1 MARNDGSIT
10 FSTSLDNKQLEKD
23 LAKINREIE
32 KSEKTIYEKE
42 AKKSP
47 LVEQAEDLQRKISE
61 ARAEVKRYAKEWVD
75 GVIGADQ
82 NQSVANSRLR
92 DAQAEYEN
100 ILAKIQK
107 IDDSISPA
115 KEKLEEMKEKAGGL
129 QKELASVTAES
140 SRMGEAVD
148 VAGKYLDKFT
158 NRLKQM
164 ARRVFVFTVITGA
177 LRSVKD
183 WMWSVIKTN
192 DEAVAAI
199 AKLKGA
205 LLTAAQ
211 PLVEV
216 VIPAFV
222 ALVNIMTRIVAVAA
236 QLVAYLFGK
245 TASESKKAAEAL
257 NKEKEALEGV
267 GGAADKASG
276 SLAGFDEI
284 NTIRT
289 EDNTD
294 AMNGIVPDFSF
305 ETNMMEEQME
315 NLLGWIEAIG
325 AGLAAW
331 KIGSMFKMSLI
342 ETMGLAM
349 GIYSAFQFVKEITD
363 AWANG
368 VTWDNLLTML
378 IALAGAATGFGIAF
392 GTVGAGITLI
402 IGGLA
407 MLVTGFHDAYE
418 NGWNFYNLL
427 MSVSGMFAA
436 GVGIAVLT
444 GSWIPILVAAI
455 AGLLLE
461 FAVATG
467 HGDEL
472 VAGLRKTLEGFVE
485 FFAGIFSG
493 DLERALGGIEKIFD
507 GLGEAVGAVIDGVRD
522 TFLSFLDWLDEK
534 TGGKLKGIIDFVKKL
549 VVGVCDTTKELWTN
563 TLNAAKNIFKGFI
576 TFLTG
581 VFTHDWDRAWSGI
594 QQIFQSIWDGI
605 VGIVEIARTRIL
617 GIVEFVIGKI
627 SNVIKA
633 VKDLLGVS
641 GKEINVVGGGM
652 FGGEVSLGRSIPAL
666 ATGTV
671 VPPNRQFMAILGD
684 NKHETEVV
692 SPLSTM
698 KQALMEALQESGGI
712 GGGAVT
718 VVVNLDG
725 KEVARNTVKHVNDM
739 TRQAGKP
746 VLLF

>member
-1 MARNDGSIT
+1 MAKSDGSIT
-10 FSTSLDNKQLEKD
+10 FSTALDNRKLEKD
-23 LAKINREIE
+23 LARINREIE
-32 KSEKTIYEKE
+32 ESEKAIYEKE

-47 LVEQAEDLQRKISE
+47 LVEQAEELQVKIKE
-61 ARAEVKRYAKEWVD
+61 ARAEVERYAKEWAN
-75 GVIGADQ
+75 GISGADQ
-82 NQSVANSRLR
+82 NQSAANLKLR
-92 DAQAEYEN
+92 DAQNEYE
-100 ILAKIQK
+100 KIVQK
-107 IDDSISPA
+107 IDKIDSKLIPA
-115 KEKLEEMKEKAGGL
+115 YERLDKMKEKAGSL
-129 QKELASVTAES
+129 QKEIASVTAES

-148 VAGKYLDKFT
+148 AAGKYLDKFT

-222 ALVNIMTRIVAVAA
+222 ALVNIMTRIVSVAA

-294 AMNGIVPDFSF
+294 AMDGIVPDFSF
-305 ETNMMEEQME
+305 ETNMMEEQMK
-315 NLLGWIEAIG
+315 NLLGWIEAIA

-331 KIGSMFKMSLI
+331 KIGSAFKMGLL
-342 ETMGLAM
+342 ETIGLAM
-349 GIYSAFQFVKEITD
+349 GIFSAFQFVKAITD

-368 VTWDNLLTML
+368 VTWDNLLNAL
-378 IALAGAATGFGIAF
+378 LALAGAAAGFGIAF
-392 GTVGAGITLI
+392 GAVGAGITLI
-402 IGGLA
+402 VGGLA
-407 MLVTGFHDAYE
+407 MLVTAFHDAYE
-418 NGWNFYNLL
+418 NGWNLQNLL
-427 MSVSGMFAA
+427 FAIA
-436 GVGIAVLT
+436 GILATGIGIALLT
-444 GSWIPILVAAI
+444 GSWIPLLIAAI
-455 AGLLLE
+455 ASVLLA
-461 FAVATG
+461 FTAATG

-472 VAGLRKTLEGFVE
+472 VAGLKKTLEGFVN
-485 FFAGIFSG
+485 FFSGIFTG
-493 DLERALGGIEKIFD
+493 DIENAVEGIGKIFD
-507 GLGEAVGAVIDGVRD
+507 GLGEAFCAVIDGVKD
-522 TFLSFLDWLDEK
+522 TFLSFLSWLDQK
-534 TGGKLKGIIDFVKKL
+534 TGGKFSGIINTIKKII
-549 VVGVCDTTKELWTN
+549 VAVCDETKKYVQN
-563 TLNAAKNIFKGFI
+563 TMDAWKDILGGVIN
-576 TFLTG
+576 FLTG
-581 VFTHDWDRAWSGI
+581 VFTQDWDLAWEGVK
-594 QQIFQSIWDGI
+594 QIFKGVWNGI
-605 VGIVEIARTRIL
+605 IGYLESALNLIITGINWLITQMNKI
-617 GIVEFVIGKI
+617 EFEVP
-627 SNVIKA
+627 SWVP
-633 VKDLLGVS
+633 
-641 GKEINVVGGGM
+641 E
-652 FGGEVSLGRSIPAL
+652 FGGKTIGIKLPSIGRANLPRL
-666 ATGTV
+666 ATGAV
-671 VPPNRQFMAILGD
+671 VPPNREFMAILGD
-684 NKHETEVV
+684 NKRETEIV

-698 KQALMEALQESGGI
+698 KQALLEALQESGGL

-725 KEVARNTVKHVNDM
+725 KEVARNTVRHVNNM
-739 TRQAGKP
+739 TQQAGKSP
-746 VLLF
+746 LLI

>member
-1 MARNDGSIT
+1 MGKYDSSIT
-10 FSTSLDNKQLEKD
+10 FSTAADNRQLEKD
-23 LAKINREIE
+23 LAKAKEEILDLE
-32 KSEKTIYEKE
+32 DTIYEKE

-47 LVEQAEDLQRKISE
+47 LVEQAEELKVKIKE
-61 ARAEVKRYAKEWVD
+61 ARAEVDRYAKEWTD
-75 GVIGADQ
+75 GVIGADR

-92 DAQAEYEN
+92 DAQAEYEK
-100 ILAKIQK
+100 ILEKIEK
-107 IDDSISPA
+107 ID
-115 KEKLEEMKEKAGGL
+115 EKLDPAYRKLERMQEKAGGL
-129 QKELASVTAES
+129 QQELAAVTSES
-140 SRMGEAVD
+140 TKMGQAVD
-148 VAGKYLDKFT
+148 AAGDYLNKFT
-158 NRLKQM
+158 DRMKQM
-164 ARRVFVFTVITGA
+164 AKRVFIFTVITGA

-216 VIPAFV
+216 VIPAFIYL
-222 ALVNIMTRIVAVAA
+222 ADIMTRLVAVAA
-236 QLVAYLFGK
+236 QLIAYLFGK

-267 GGAADKASG
+267 GSAADKASG

-289 EDNTD
+289 EDSAG
-294 AMNGIVPDFSF
+294 AMDNIVPDFSF
-305 ETNMMEEQME
+305 ETGMMEEQME

-378 IALAGAATGFGIAF
+378 IALAVAATGFGIAF

-402 IGGLA
+402 VGGLA

-427 MSVSGMFAA
+427 MSVAGMFAA

-472 VAGLRKTLEGFVE
+472 VAGLKKTLEGFVD
-485 FFAGIFSG
+485 FFSG
-493 DLERALGGIEKIFD
+493 ILSGDIEKACGGIGKIFD
-507 GLGEAVGAVIDGVRD
+507 GLNETVDAVIDSLRD
-522 TFLSFLDWLDEK
+522 SFLSFLDWLDEK
-534 TGGKLKGIIDFVKKL
+534 TDGRFHSIIEHIKQIVEDGTDGIKILLDEWSEE
-549 VVGVCDTTKELWTN
+549 TKAVFQEFLR
-563 TLNAAKNIFKGFI
+563 
-576 TFLTG
+576 FLTG
-581 VFTHDWDRAWSGI
+581 VFTQDWDTAWESLKNI
-594 QQIFQSIWDGI
+594 
-605 VGIVEIARTRIL
+605 
-617 GIVEFVIGKI
+617 
-627 SNVIKA
+627 
-633 VKDLLGVS
+633 VKDTWDDIIRIVKFAKDPIGGVIDWMVDQLDVFAKVKELLGF
-641 GKEINVVGGGM
+641 GKTYNIVGGGM

-684 NKHETEVV
+684 NKRETEVV

-698 KQALMEALQESGGI
+698 KQALLEAMQESGGF
-712 GGGAVT
+712 GGGTVT

-725 KEVARNTVKHVNDM
+725 KEVARNTVRHVNNM
-739 TRQAGKP
+739 TQQAGKSP
-746 VLLF
+746 LLI